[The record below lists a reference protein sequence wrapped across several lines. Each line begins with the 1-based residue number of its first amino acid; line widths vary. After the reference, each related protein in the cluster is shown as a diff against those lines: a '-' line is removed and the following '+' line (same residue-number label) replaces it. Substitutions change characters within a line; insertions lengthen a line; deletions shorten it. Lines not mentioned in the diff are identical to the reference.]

1 MNKIK
6 GVNMTEKQAKAIKF
20 LEDKLFYSGN
30 RISTIKGVRNLTR
43 AEVESVIMKIEMDAR
58 GVAHELWGDEE
69 KALYDKVMA

>member
-20 LEDKLFYSGN
+20 LKDKLFSNENG
-30 RISTIKGVRNLTR
+30 ILTIKGVRNLST
-43 AEVESVIMKIEMDAR
+43 ADVEQVIMKLQMEAKGFD
-58 GVAHELWGDEE
+58 HELWGDEE